1 MAGRVW
7 VQPRLT
13 NSEKKEIIKFRVEYP
28 CFSCRAVADIFSE
41 KWNKKL
47 NRMHILQV
55 DQNQERILEVPDE
68 MEKVTAEK
76 SWKIM
81 TNKFFPVF

>member
-7 VQPRLT
+7 LT
-13 NSEKKEIIKFRVEYP
+13 ISEKKEIIKYRAEFP
-28 CFSCRAVADIFSE
+28 GFSYRTVADFFSE

-47 NRMHILQV
+47 NRMHILRV

-76 SWKIM
+76 S
-81 TNKFFPVF
+81 